1 MKKISTIIACMLLAV
16 NLFSAINWDILD
28 KAMDPW
34 NADGGAATNKAWSFT
49 KGTNTPATGIVTQE
63 TGY

>member
-1 MKKISTIIACMLLAV
+1 MKKIIFFLSALCCTG
-16 NLFSAINWDILD
+16 NLSAAEPWDIID